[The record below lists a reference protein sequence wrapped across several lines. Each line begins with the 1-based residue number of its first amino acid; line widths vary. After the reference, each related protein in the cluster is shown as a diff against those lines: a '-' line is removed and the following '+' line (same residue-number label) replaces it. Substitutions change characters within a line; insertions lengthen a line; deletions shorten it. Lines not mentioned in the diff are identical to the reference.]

1 MFPNQDTLPRGG
13 FGNLIALP
21 LQHDPRARGNTVFV
35 GDDFHPFPDQWAYL
49 ARVERISPSTVEELA
64 SVALRRGQVLG
75 VRSAGL
81 EDEETI
87 DPWRLTPSG
96 RKKLQPLRI
105 DEPPPERIEATLS
118 QRLFISK
125 DGLPSSVINALN
137 RVAAFQ
143 NPEFYKRQN
152 MRLSTALTPRVI
164 ACAEDFPAHIALP
177 RGCVDDAVA
186 LLHSFGV
193 TLDIDDQRNVGEGI
207 EHQFEGAL
215 TELQQNA
222 ARAVLEHDLGILV
235 APPGVGK
242 TVAGIYLIA
251 KRARNTLILVHR
263 KPLLDQWIAQLALFL
278 DVAPKSIGRIGGGRK
293 RHVTRAD

>member
-125 DGLPSSVINALN
+125 
-137 RVAAFQ
+137 
-143 NPEFYKRQN
+143 E
-152 MRLSTALTPRVI
+152 
-164 ACAEDFPAHIALP
+164 
-177 RGCVDDAVA
+177 